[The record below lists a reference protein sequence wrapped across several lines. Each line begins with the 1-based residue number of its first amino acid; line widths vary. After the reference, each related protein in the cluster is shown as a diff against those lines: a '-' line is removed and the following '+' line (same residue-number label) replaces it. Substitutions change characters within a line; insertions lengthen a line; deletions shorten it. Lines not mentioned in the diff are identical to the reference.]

1 LQFDLDQDSRYGEI
15 MSNDDSLEGNMSR
28 RRMLAV
34 LGLTGMNMLAGYSP
48 SVSASRD
55 AKYGTLSCVV
65 TPQQTEGPYFVD
77 EQLHRSDIR
86 SDPSDGSVNEG
97 LPLTLEIG
105 AFVVGTVDKSV
116 CTPLPGAIVDIWQCD
131 AHGVYS
137 DVMDEGFNTIGKK
150 FLRGYQVTDAE
161 GKVKFVTIYPGWYP
175 GRTPHIHFKIR
186 TGPGYE
192 QSREFTSQFY
202 FDDKTSDAVYARP
215 PYNGRK
221 ERRAR
226 TKNEEDGIFRRGGNQ
241 LMLALTQAETGYV
254 ARYEV
259 GLDMTSIGSK

>member
-1 LQFDLDQDSRYGEI
+1 

-34 LGLTGMNMLAGYSP
+34 LGLTGMNMLAGYSSP
-48 SVSASRD
+48 VSAARD
-55 AKYGTLSCVV
+55 AKYRTLSCVV

-77 EQLHRSDIR
+77 ERLHRGDIR
-86 SDPSDGSVNEG
+86 SDPSDGSVKEG

-105 AFVVGTVDKSV
+105 VSSVDKAG
-116 CTPLPGAIVDIWQCD
+116 CTPFPGAIVDIWQCD
-131 AHGVYS
+131 AQGVYS
-137 DVMDEGFNTIGKK
+137 DVVDEGFNTFGKK
-150 FLRGYQVTDAE
+150 FLRGYQVADAE

-186 TGPGYE
+186 TGPGYG

-215 PYNGRK
+215 PYDGRK
-221 ERRAR
+221 ARRAR
-226 TKNEEDGIFRRGGNQ
+226 TRNEEDGIFRRGGNQ
-241 LMLALTQAETGYV
+241 LMLALTPAETGYA

-259 GLDMTSIGSK
+259 GLDMTPSETDGR